1 MDRLKVWIITLD
13 GSVNGH
19 VEDTAGTISVVELLD
34 GGDVNVT
41 RVTPRSTP
49 RVLDDESFKNTD
61 LLVTD
66 SEDSVVNRGTATSG
80 DDTGLVELEDR
91 LISLDGNRDGGI
103 NQSSLQLVRAL
114 GSDSLVA
121 RGDLNSL
128 GSSELAGTVLSSV
141 GIVTFLFKTILGSIV
156 NSLVGPATRAART
169 SSLGAINDLL
179 FREGEEL
186 AVVDE
191 IERFEDTGGG
201 ESPA

>member
-1 MDRLKVWIITLD
+1 MDRLRVCSLQSTTVD
-13 GSVNGH
+13 GH
-19 VEDTAGTISVVELLD
+19 VEDTASTISVVELSD
-34 GGDVNVT
+34 GGDINVT

-61 LLVTD
+61 LLVAD
-66 SEDSVVNRGTATSG
+66 SEDSVVNGGTATSG
-80 DDTGLVELEDR
+80 DDTRLVELEDR

-128 GSSELAGTVLSSV
+128 GSSVLAGTVLSSV
-141 GIVTFLFKTILGSIV
+141 GIVTFFFETILSSIV
-156 NSLVGPATRAART
+156 NSLVWPATRAART
-169 SSLGAINDLL
+169 SRLGTINDLL
-179 FREGEEL
+179 FREREEL
-186 AVVDE
+186 SVVDE
-191 IERFEDTGGG
+191 IERFKNTGGG

>member
-1 MDRLKVWIITLD
+1 MDRLRVCSLQTSID
-13 GSVNGH
+13 GH
-19 VEDTAGTISVVELLD
+19 VEDTAGTISVVELSD
-34 GGDVNVT
+34 GGDINVT

-49 RVLDDESFKNTD
+49 RVLDDESFKDTD
-61 LLVTD
+61 LLVAD
-66 SEDSVVNRGTATSG
+66 SEDSVVNGGTATSG

-128 GSSELAGTVLSSV
+128 GSSVLAGTVLSSV
-141 GIVTFLFKTILGSIV
+141 GIVTFFFETILSSIV
-156 NSLVGPATRAART
+156 NSLVWPATRAART
-169 SSLGAINDLL
+169 SRLGTINDLL

-186 AVVDE
+186 SVVDE
-191 IERFEDTGGG
+191 IERFEDTG
-201 ESPA
+201 S